1 MEERR
6 RVGMAGHLEVGV
18 GETTVTMV
26 EVQGE
31 VVEED
36 RTAKK
41 RKLSPSY
48 PQKLQGGVCWWWR

>member
-6 RVGMAGHLEVGV
+6 RVGMAGHLGVGV
-18 GETTVTMV
+18 GMTIVTMM

-31 VVEED
+31 VGEED
-36 RTAKK
+36 RTAEK

-48 PQKLQGGVCWWWR
+48 PQMRPGEVCWR